1 MKLKEYQTE
10 FETYWKEVLPSGIM
24 LWKRRTGKTFTALKL
39 ICDYSVNNSDKSVHI
54 YFHGPALMFARDE
67 IRNMLNNMGH
77 SHLIKQE
84 NAKLIRLT
92 NGSEIRM
99 FSLRQEKTLTGSRSS
114 LIYIDEF
121 DYMSDKVF
129 KDFIIYMIAVPDS
142 KMIMSCSKLDQT
154 KMKMINNNI
163 GYNSYF
169 IHNQLN

>member
-1 MKLKEYQTE
+1 MKLKEHQTE

-24 LWKRRTGKTFTALKL
+24 LWKRATGKTFTALKL
-39 ICDYSVNNSDKSVHI
+39 ICDYAVNNSDKSVHV
-54 YFHGPALMFARDE
+54 YFHGPALVFARDE
-67 IRNMLNNMGH
+67 MRNMLVERQQ

-92 NGSEIRM
+92 NDSEIRM
-99 FSLRQEKTLTGSRSS
+99 FSLRQEKTLIGTRTS

-129 KDFIIYMIAVPDS
+129 KDFILYKITVPDS
-142 KMIMSCSKLDQT
+142 KMILSSSNLDVR
-154 KMKMINNNI
+154 KMKMLNSNI
-163 GYNSYF
+163 GYNDYF